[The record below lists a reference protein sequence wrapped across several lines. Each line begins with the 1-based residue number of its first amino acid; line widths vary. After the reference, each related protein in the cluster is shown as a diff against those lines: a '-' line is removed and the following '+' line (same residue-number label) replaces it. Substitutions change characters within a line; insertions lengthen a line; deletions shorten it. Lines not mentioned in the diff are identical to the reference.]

1 MRVFNA
7 CIGRPDRV
15 NENALCFLN
24 TQTPDFLVIGLGAM
38 GSAISYQ
45 LAKQGA
51 QVVGIDQFTPPHTL
65 GSTHGESRITRLAI
79 GEGRQFVPLAQRS
92 HQLWREI
99 EQQTGESLLHTCG
112 GIIITPDGQP
122 NHLHAQRDFLGN
134 TFSAADAFGIAHE
147 RLRADEIVARY
158 PQFVLTGNEVGYFEP
173 TAGYLMPEA
182 CVQAQ
187 LELAKRYGA
196 SLHFGETV
204 QNISHDEGGTVVE
217 TNRAR
222 YQAGATIVAA
232 GAWAPQLLP
241 TFNDKLAV
249 RRQLLTWFALD
260 GSVSYAP
267 EDFPVFI
274 WLWGTGPND
283 AFYGFPEI
291 DVDGRVRAIKVA
303 AEQNEVETTVD
314 TIDRNVTPAEI
325 AAMFEHH
332 VAGKLQGVTGR
343 CVKAATCLYT
353 STPTAN
359 FIIDRL
365 PHAEDT
371 IVVSA
376 CSGHGFKHSAAIGEA
391 VTQMAIEK
399 STPAVLR
406 PFAIPV
412 TGVAS

>member
-1 MRVFNA
+1 
-7 CIGRPDRV
+7 
-15 NENALCFLN
+15 
-24 TQTPDFLVIGLGAM
+24 M

-79 GEGRQFVPLAQRS
+79 GEGWQFVPLAQRS
-92 HQLWREI
+92 HKLWREI
-99 EQQTGESLLHTCG
+99 EQQTGGYLLHTCG
-112 GIIITPDGQP
+112 GIIITPEGQP

-147 RLRADEIVARY
+147 RLAAHEIVTRY
-158 PQFVLTGNEVGYFEP
+158 PQFVLAGNEVGYFEP
-173 TAGYLMPEA
+173 TAGYLKPEA

-187 LELAKRYGA
+187 LQLAEKYGA
-196 SLHFGETV
+196 SLRFGEAV
-204 QNISHDEGGTVVE
+204 QTIARRDGHTLVE
-217 TNRAR
+217 TNCGR
-222 YQAGATIVAA
+222 YAAGTTIVAA
-232 GAWAPQLLP
+232 GAWTPRILP
-241 TFNDKLAV
+241 TMDGRLTV
-249 RRQLLTWFALD
+249 RRQLLAWFALD

-274 WLWGTGPND
+274 WLWGTGAND

-291 DVDGRVRAIKVA
+291 GVDGRVRAIKVA
-303 AEQNEVETTVD
+303 AEQNEVETTAD
-314 TIDRNVTPAEI
+314 TVDRNVTPAEI

-365 PHAEDT
+365 PHAADT

-391 VTQMAIEK
+391 VAQMAIEK
-399 STPAVLR
+399 STPEILR